1 MQKATEFRSL
11 LTHIDRV
18 RRRTSREDILLL
30 AADPIDADVLRLRH
44 ESQGEER
51 REDRPG
57 LRRLP
62 SHSITATLQFDSGYA
77 AHAAGRRDLH
87 EDAGGESK
95 GGADH
100 RADDLSADQ

>member
-1 MQKATEFRSL
+1 M
-11 LTHIDRV
+11 
-18 RRRTSREDILLL
+18 LL

-44 ESQGEER
+44 ESQGEGR

-77 AHAAGRRDLH
+77 ATRRGAVIFMKMPAANP
-87 EDAGGESK
+87 
-95 GGADH
+95 
-100 RADDLSADQ
+100 RAAPITAPMTCPRIRCDVA